1 MLRVR
6 AAKMTTYN
14 VDAFPE
20 IKDVQRVELDI
31 LIKVA
36 RLCEERGFTY
46 FIESGTALGA
56 VRHGGFIPWD
66 DDIDIGMP
74 RQDYEK
80 FLDIAQEELG
90 DEYFVQT
97 RKTDPNAPF
106 SFAKVRKNGTTFIEW
121 NKRNIKMHHGIYID
135 IFPYDGLPIEG
146 LDEHIDKCL
155 KLNKLQFKKYIPD
168 RVGVPQKSLK
178 WKLGAAARRMQYYL
192 LKLYPE
198 SLLEGKIKK
207 KYMRYDTNPNEH
219 GFCTCFSFVDR
230 IIFPNELLFPP
241 QKINFEGEEFYAPA
255 KLEEYLTL
263 MYGDYNQLPPVE
275 DRVGHRPVE
284 VSVTEELFTR

>member
-20 IKDVQRVELDI
+20 IKDVQRVELYI

-207 KYMRYDTNPNEH
+207 EYMRYDTNPNEH

-263 MYGDYNQLPPVE
+263 MYGDYNQLPLVE

>member
-1 MLRVR
+1 MRVR

-36 RLCEERGFTY
+36 RLCEERGLTY

-80 FLDIAQEELG
+80 FLDIAQKELG

-97 RKTDPNAPF
+97 RETDPNAPF

-135 IFPYDGLPIEG
+135 IFPYDGLPIDG

-198 SLLEGKIKK
+198 SLLEGKKK
-207 KYMRYDTNPNEH
+207 S
-219 GFCTCFSFVDR
+219 TCVMIQIQMSMDFAHASPLWIESF
-230 IIFPNELLFPP
+230 FQMNYCSLLRRL
-241 QKINFEGEEFYAPA
+241 ILRERSS
-255 KLEEYLTL
+255 
-263 MYGDYNQLPPVE
+263 MHQLN
-275 DRVGHRPVE
+275 
-284 VSVTEELFTR
+284 S